1 VSGASRGSAHI
12 PSRGSADGEPGGGSV
27 RRGGVLL
34 RVDGGLCFVPASVAV
49 RVAAPPRITSIPGA
63 PPELLGVAPHDGMIV
78 PVIAIGSARQEMIV
92 CQHAGE
98 LVGLVGGEVVH
109 TGSFDVVP
117 GRLDVVQHEGHE
129 VPSLDL
135 PAIYRDVQAR
145 ASPVRWAI

>member
-1 VSGASRGSAHI
+1 
-12 PSRGSADGEPGGGSV
+12 
-27 RRGGVLL
+27 LL
-34 RVDGGLCFVPASVAV
+34 RVDARLCFLPATVAV

-63 PPELLGVAPHDGMIV
+63 PPELLGVAPHDGVIV
-78 PVIAIGSARQEMIV
+78 PVIAIGAARQEMIV

-117 GRLDVVQHEGHE
+117 GRPDVIQHEGQH

-135 PAIYRDVQAR
+135 AAIYRDVQAR
-145 ASPVRWAI
+145 AGPVRWAR